1 MSIHSL
7 RKACSNTLSTKEK
20 VEYKWLKLM
29 MLTQQMRTMLMLVSL
44 HLRRQE
50 QQQESKGDSS
60 LRHCKKMVRTS
71 FQMLELFG
79 YQIGFQKVWL
89 LIQEQELQNKTLKEI
104 VWPVLLLSYE
114 VQQVQ
119 DYTLSLQDKVM
130 TIQLNLKVKSFERPP
145 KRN

>member
-7 RKACSNTLSTKEK
+7 RKACLNTLSTKEK

-29 MLTQQMRTMLMLVSL
+29 MLTQQMRMMLMLVSL

-89 LIQEQELQNKTLKEI
+89 LIQEQELRNKTLKEI
-104 VWPVLLLSYE
+104 AWPVLLLSYE

-145 KRN
+145 KQN

>member
-1 MSIHSL
+1 
-7 RKACSNTLSTKEK
+7 
-20 VEYKWLKLM
+20 
-29 MLTQQMRTMLMLVSL
+29 
-44 HLRRQE
+44 
-50 QQQESKGDSS
+50 
-60 LRHCKKMVRTS
+60 
-71 FQMLELFG
+71 MLELFG

-104 VWPVLLLSYE
+104 AWPVLLLSYE

-130 TIQLNLKVKSFERPP
+130 TILLNLKVKSFERPP